1 MPIITFTNK
10 AEEIYSHVMEIT
22 VKTGSL
28 NYYLVS
34 IPIDKILSEKC
45 QEEVQEENKGKLK
58 AMLFISLLKGAT
70 NELL

>member
-1 MPIITFTNK
+1 MPIRTLSNK

-28 NYYLVS
+28 NYYSTS

-45 QEEVQEENKGKLK
+45 QEEVPEENRGR
-58 AMLFISLLKGAT
+58 
-70 NELL
+70 